1 MIVIALKAIKVF
13 GAYYP
18 LAILPLNEWYRKTKE
33 ADWSNFNELKQTFNS
48 CDAIG
53 SDRYIF
59 NIGGNNYR
67 LIAMIHFKNRT
78 LYIRDILTHA
88 QYDEHNKKGTL
99 QTL

>member
-1 MIVIALKAIKVF
+1 MIVIALKAIKLF
-13 GAYYP
+13 GKYYP
-18 LAILPLNEWYRKTKE
+18 LAVVPLNEWYKKTKE
-33 ADWSNFNELKQTFNS
+33 ADWINFNEVKQTFNS

-53 SDRYIF
+53 NDRYVF

-99 QTL
+99 QNL